1 MQLIERNT
9 WRLIATNV
17 LQRTAGIILN
27 VKTLSKPFATCFLSA
42 VTCIV
47 SNPSERQH
55 PANQPV
61 SPILFSSALL
71 SSSPEKF

>member
-17 LQRTAGIILN
+17 LQRIAGIILN
-27 VKTLSKPFATCFLSA
+27 VKTLRELFATRFLSA

-47 SNPSERQH
+47 GRAIHLKGSTLQTNLYLQ
-55 PANQPV
+55 
-61 SPILFSSALL
+61 FSSPQL
-71 SSSPEKF
+71 S